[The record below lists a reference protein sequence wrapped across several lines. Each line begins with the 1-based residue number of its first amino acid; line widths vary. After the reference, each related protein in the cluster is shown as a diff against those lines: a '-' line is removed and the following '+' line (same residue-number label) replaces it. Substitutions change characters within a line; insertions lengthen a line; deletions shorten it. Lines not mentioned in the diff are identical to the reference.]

1 VRKVSN
7 GVEGRMGSSAD
18 DYRKQA
24 EDMLR
29 WADDCDAVATRLR
42 TLAAELLKQAEGAR
56 PVVQQQQQI
65 QPTIRGK

>member
-1 VRKVSN
+1 MPPN
-7 GVEGRMGSSAD
+7 AD

-42 TLAAELLKQAEGAR
+42 TLAADLFKQAQAAGQ
-56 PVVQQQQQI
+56 VIQQQQQV
-65 QPTIRGK
+65 QPPKRGN

>member
-1 VRKVSN
+1 
-7 GVEGRMGSSAD
+7 MGSSAD
-18 DYRKQA
+18 DDRKQA

-65 QPTIRGK
+65 QPTSRGK